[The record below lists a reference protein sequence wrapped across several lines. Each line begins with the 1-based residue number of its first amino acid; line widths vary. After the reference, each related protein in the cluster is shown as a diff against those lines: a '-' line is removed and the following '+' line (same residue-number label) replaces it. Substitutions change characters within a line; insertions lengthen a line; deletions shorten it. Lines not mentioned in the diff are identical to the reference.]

1 MPEEKRDNLADD
13 ELKQTVAF
21 PLEVRRRKKGEKKEQ
36 GKEGTEDLKVVGW
49 C

>member
-21 PLEVRRRKKGEKKEQ
+21 PLEVCRKKERRKS
-36 GKEGTEDLKVVGW
+36 KVRRD
-49 C
+49 

>member
-21 PLEVRRRKKGEKKEQ
+21 PLEVRRKKREKKEQ
-36 GKEGTEDLKVVGW
+36 GKEGTEDLKVVHW